1 MKELNKLRLA
11 AGITIDPSIEIT
23 EKVQVK
29 EAREAP
35 RRKADL
41 KQTDGKSL
49 KAKMRGLT
57 QAVKHVKAAVES
69 LERIPAT
76 DFSGDVPR
84 FIGELEDLLDAGGS
98 SGMEAYLE
106 MITSELRKLDGT
118 AKKEKR
124 KEEEEERYV
133 ELEASQAEANDGK
146 ENCSNCG
153 DPFNS
158 KGECTNCG
166 DLSKED
172 VDEDIGNFLKN
183 LSTIQRDQLKV
194 AMDALKAMTTGAVI
208 GESEYNTVSDI
219 VGDRIEEAMH
229 YYDVQYD
236 GSHTANGDKPINVV
250 DGSSNDEQVMDSI
263 EPTKNESPNQLKTMD
278 QQDNSKQDKSGDD
291 LNSEIKVPNGI
302 KQSLKTEI
310 EKARK
315 EATRLDTRDKDASYF
330 YKDLAKAFEDLLGHI
345 EKGTRYDIKQAQI
358 FAQTLMGPM
367 LHKIPTDVWKYLTN
381 GGETRS
387 LKSYMTDVSKK
398 YPITGPR
405 NTLK

>member
-1 MKELNKLRLA
+1 MHKINELRMM
-11 AGITIDPSIEIT
+11 AGLTIIQEL
-23 EKVQVK
+23 EKSPPKQELK
-29 EAREAP
+29 EARETP

-57 QAVKHVKAAVES
+57 QAVKHVNAAVES

-84 FIGELEDLLDAGGS
+84 FIGELEDLLDTGGA

-118 AKKEKR
+118 EKQKKR
-124 KEEEEERYV
+124 KEEEEERYA
-133 ELEASQAEANDGK
+133 ELEATQQAEEPTDSMKN
-146 ENCSNCG
+146 E
-153 DPFNS
+153 
-158 KGECTNCG
+158 
-166 DLSKED
+166 
-172 VDEDIGNFLKN
+172 DEDIGDFIKN
-183 LSTIQRDQLKV
+183 LSDIQREQLKI
-194 AMDALKAMTTGAVI
+194 AMDALKTMAGGAII
-208 GESEYNTVSDI
+208 GESAYTTANDI

-250 DGSSNDEQVMDSI
+250 DGSSNDEQVMDNA

-315 EATRLDTRDKDASYF
+315 EAQRLDTRDKDASYF

-387 LKSYMTDVSKK
+387 LKSYMQEVPKK